1 MKFEI
6 EINASA
12 QHVWEI
18 MLGKETYPIWT
29 KAFSEDSRV
38 ETDWQKGSKALFLD
52 GQNRGMVSRI
62 AESIP
67 YQFLSIEHLGMV
79 MDGVEDYESD
89 EVKKWAGAKENYTL
103 TESNGKTHLVIDMEM
118 DETEENQQMIE
129 MFAGIWPKALAILKK
144 ISENN

>member
-1 MKFEI
+1 MQFEI
-6 EINASA
+6 EINSTP

-38 ETDWQKGSKALFLD
+38 ETDWEKGSKALFLD

-62 AESIP
+62 AENIP
-67 YQFLSIEHLGMV
+67 YRFLSIEHLGMV
-79 MDGVEDYESD
+79 MNGVEDYDSD

-103 TESNGKTHLVIDMEM
+103 SELNSKTTLRIDMEM
-118 DETEENQQMIE
+118 DESEENQEMIK
-129 MFAGIWPKALAILKK
+129 MFAGMWPKALNALKK
-144 ISENN
+144 LAENK